1 MGALKRFALSVLA
14 LHLTLAQQLPL
25 EPAKQFGSSIT
36 GAFEGWY
43 DNADGSHSFLI
54 GYLNRNRS
62 QEIDIPIGPDNRID
76 PGGPDMGQPTHFL
89 PGRQWGM
96 FTVTVPKDFGVE
108 QRLTWTLVLNG
119 QTTSIPLHLFPDYN
133 ISPFV
138 EASNNTPPVLRFEG
152 HGPSVQG
159 PIASTLKVITRTASV
174 NAPLTVTVWITDDMV
189 YTNGINLAL
198 KPGEPP
204 VTLTWSKYRGT
215 GAVTFDNSKPAVKK
229 LVSGQAGFSGEATT
243 NVKFSDP
250 GEYMLQVT
258 VNDYSGVGGAGF
270 QCCWTTAIVKVSVSP

>member
-1 MGALKRFALSVLA
+1 VGALKPYAAGVLA
-14 LHLTLAQQLPL
+14 AGLLLGQQLPL

-62 QEIDIPIGPDNRID
+62 QEIDVPIGPNNRIE

-96 FTVTVPKDFGVE
+96 FVVTVPKEFDAE
-108 QRLTWTLVLNG
+108 RRLTWTMTVNG
-119 QTTSIPLHLFPDYN
+119 QTTSIPLHLHPDYN

-138 EASNNTPPVLRFEG
+138 EASNNTPPVLRFEE
-152 HGPSVQG
+152 HGTSIQG
-159 PIASTLKVITRTASV
+159 PIAASSAAIARTASV
-174 NAPLTVTVWITDDMV
+174 NASLTVTVWITDDMV
-189 YTNGINLAL
+189 YTSGTNMAL
-198 KPGEPP
+198 KKGQPP
-204 VTLTWSKYRGT
+204 VTMVWSKYRGT
-215 GAVTFDNSKPAVKK
+215 GTVAFDNAKPAVKK
-229 LVSGQAGFSGEATT
+229 LDVGEAGFSGEATT
-243 NVKFSDP
+243 NVMFSEP
-250 GEYMLQVT
+250 GEYMLQIT

-270 QCCWTTAIVKVSVSP
+270 QCCWTTAIVKVSVTP